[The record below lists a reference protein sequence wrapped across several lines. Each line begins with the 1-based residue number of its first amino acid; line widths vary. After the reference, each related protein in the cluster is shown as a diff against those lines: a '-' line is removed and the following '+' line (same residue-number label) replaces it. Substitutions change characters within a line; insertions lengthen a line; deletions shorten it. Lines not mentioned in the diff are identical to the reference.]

1 LRAPHLVTL
10 EAQLGLRPFR
20 RMNVCQRR
28 VEPRVGR
35 KLDALKLMSD
45 VTVDACDVP
54 RFVRTSLPEKPV
66 APLMTRQ
73 AGAVLFVDRISGIF
87 GEADGNGIFATSR
100 LDMSFAGTVAG
111 LAAKPFLLIFG
122 TRERFAHNTVLKV
135 PTLIRMANDTG
146 IAPRVLAA

>member
-1 LRAPHLVTL
+1 MTL
-10 EAQLGLRPFR
+10 EAQLGLRLFH
-20 RMNVCQRR
+20 RMNVCQRC

-54 RFVRTSLPEKPV
+54 RFVRASLPEKPV

-87 GEADGNGIFATSR
+87 G
-100 LDMSFAGTVAG
+100 
-111 LAAKPFLLIFG
+111 
-122 TRERFAHNTVLKV
+122 
-135 PTLIRMANDTG
+135 
-146 IAPRVLAA
+146 